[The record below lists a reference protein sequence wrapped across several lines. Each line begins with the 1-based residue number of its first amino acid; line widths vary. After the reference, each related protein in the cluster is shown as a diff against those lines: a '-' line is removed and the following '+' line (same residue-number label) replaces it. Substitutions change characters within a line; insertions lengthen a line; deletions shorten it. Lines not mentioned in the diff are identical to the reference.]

1 MTPYLRLSRRGLEI
15 SGDPVAEYLARLTAS
30 LDGGWLERR
39 RVLSELEHHLEDC
52 VADLKQAG
60 VPEET
65 AVGDA
70 IARLGD
76 VDTIVSAVRATRS
89 TRRRLSRPAVT
100 RVGLAWIAVGAMS
113 IATFAGVELPQ
124 ASGAKAI
131 KLQVAPSTHVGVGQT
146 SRWRLEHSRTGHQAK
161 RRRHLPRT

>member
-1 MTPYLRLSRRGLEI
+1 LTPYLRPSRRGLEI

-30 LDGGWLERR
+30 LGGGWLERR

-89 TRRRLSRPAVT
+89 TRRLSRPAVT

-131 KLQVAPSTHVGVGQT
+131 KIQVAPSTHVGVGQT
-146 SRWRLEHSRTGHQAK
+146 SRWRLEHGRTGHQAN
-161 RRRHLPRT
+161 RRSHLPRT